1 MEKDYFVHETSIVD
15 DGAIVGKGTKVW
27 HFSHVSSGAQMG
39 EKCILGQNVFI
50 GSDVVIGNGVKI
62 QNNVSIY
69 DKIVL
74 EDYVFC
80 GPSCVFTNVSNP
92 RSEYPRDRD
101 TEFKKTTIKRG
112 ASLGANST
120 IVCGNTIGRSAFIG
134 AGSVVTKDVPDYAL
148 VYGTPAKVQGWMCEC
163 GEKLSFDDSK
173 AICYKCKNEYSKN
186 KERVTKIDK

>member
-1 MEKDYFVHETSIVD
+1 MEREYFVHETSRVD
-15 DGAIVGKGTKVW
+15 DGATVGKGSKIW
-27 HFSHVSSGAQMG
+27 HFSHISKGAKLG
-39 EKCILGQNVFI
+39 ENCILGQNVFVA
-50 GSDVVIGNGVKI
+50 GDVVIGNGVKI

-80 GPSCVFTNVSNP
+80 GPSCVFTNVFNP

-101 TEFKKTTIKRG
+101 KEFLKTVVKRG

-120 IVCGNTIGRSAFIG
+120 VVCGHTVGRSAFVG

-148 VYGTPAKVQGWMCEC
+148 VYGNPARVQGWMCEC
-163 GEKLSFDDSK
+163 GEKLSFKSDK
-173 AICYKCKNEYSKN
+173 AVCPKCKKEYEK
-186 KERVTKIDK
+186 KGDKVEKRA